1 MLNEA
6 EHVDGFVADV
16 AAQDFDGEVELIVAD
31 GGSTDA
37 SVARLGAAAARHGLE
52 LTSLS
57 NEDGWVSHGL
67 NACIGAA
74 TGDLLVRLDCHSRY
88 PADYLARCARA
99 AEETDALVVGGVIE
113 PAGRTRVERAVACA
127 MDTAFGGIGFYRVLG
142 GRDGVRPNLPATLG
156 LRGASRDADAG
167 RVDTDTLTFGAFRPA
182 AFELAGLFDESL
194 RRNQDDELNLRVR
207 AAGGRVVLDPSIRVH
222 YTPRGS
228 LRGVFVQYFE
238 YGYWKVAVTWK
249 HRQPPSARSLTPLAF
264 VTSLAALSA
273 LAPSSRAARGLLYA
287 EVALYASLAA
297 AAGAASARRRRE
309 PKSLLPTVLAVF
321 PAFHLGYG
329 LGTLRGLAR
338 AGALALGRADRF

>member
-1 MLNEA
+1 MRNEA

-31 GGSTDA
+31 GGSTDR
-37 SVARLGAAAARHGLE
+37 SVDRLRTAAERHGLE
-52 LTSLS
+52 LTTLS
-57 NEDGWVSHGL
+57 NEAAWVSHGL

-74 TGDLLVRLDCHSRY
+74 TGDLLVRLDCHSSY
-88 PADYLARCARA
+88 PADYLGRCARA
-99 AEETDALVVGGVIE
+99 AEETGALVVGGVIE
-113 PAGRTRVERAVACA
+113 PVGRTHVERAVACA
-127 MDTAFGGIGFYRVLG
+127 MDTAFGGIGFYRVLDG
-142 GRDGVRPNLPATLG
+142 GMPAVLGVR
-156 LRGASRDADAG
+156 GAPRDAGAG

-207 AAGGRVVLDPSIRVH
+207 AAGGRVVLDPSIRVR

-228 LRGVFVQYFE
+228 LRGVFAQYFE
-238 YGYWKVAVTWK
+238 YGYWKVAVMWK

-264 VTSLAALSA
+264 VTSLAALA
-273 LAPSSRAARGLLYA
+273 TLAPRSRAARGLLLA
-287 EVALYASLAA
+287 EVALYGSLAV
-297 AAGAASARRRRE
+297 AAGSASARRRRE
-309 PKSLLPTVLAVF
+309 PRSLLPTVLAVF